1 MTGLDPATIDFEKS
15 AGLVPAVVQH
25 ATSGAVLMLGYM
37 DRAALVRTLETRRV
51 TFFSRSKQ
59 RLWEKGESSGDALDI
74 VDVRAD
80 CDRDTLLVRVVPRGP
95 VCHLGTPTCFGADP
109 GGSALV
115 FLAELEGVIA
125 SRLRERQ
132 QGSYTVELA
141 AGGTVRV
148 AQKLGEEALELVLAS
163 VSEPDERVV
172 SEAADM
178 LFHLLVLLKQRG
190 LSLATVVRELEAR
203 HQVR

>member
-125 SRLRERQ
+125 SRLRERP